1 MKVDAEAAGVDVD
14 DHTWAVPYLP
24 IDPKDVGR
32 TYEP

>member
-24 IDPKDVGR
+24 IDRR
-32 TYEP
+32 TSAAPTRP